1 MTYRTALFSVLLFA
15 SPLAWPQASPNAPA
29 PAQRTTIFAGSTVPN
44 PSYERVSQH
53 DTGHAEAVRLT
64 YDVRK
69 ISYAQLL
76 EIFWRNID
84 PFDAGGQFCDRGDSY
99 RAEIFYG
106 NAEELQLAE
115 ASRAAV
121 QKRFGKPIATRI
133 TAAAA
138 FYPAEQYHQDYHLK
152 NPLRYKFYRSG
163 CGRDSRLEAVWGR
176 EARARQP

>member
-15 SPLAWPQASPNAPA
+15 SPLAWSQASS
-29 PAQRTTIFAGSTVPN
+29 PAQRNAIFTGGTVPD
-44 PSYERVSQH
+44 PSYERGSQH
-53 DTGHAEAVRLT
+53 DTGHAEVVRVT
-64 YDVRK
+64 YDDRK

-84 PFDAGGQFCDRGDSY
+84 PYDADGQFCDRGDSY
-99 RAEIFYG
+99 RAEIFYR
-106 NAEELQLAE
+106 NAEEQQLAE
-115 ASRAAV
+115 ASRSAV

-138 FYPAEQYHQDYHLK
+138 FYPAEQYHQDHHLK

-163 CGRDSRLEAVWGR
+163 CGRDARLDAVWGR
-176 EARARQP
+176 EARAGQP